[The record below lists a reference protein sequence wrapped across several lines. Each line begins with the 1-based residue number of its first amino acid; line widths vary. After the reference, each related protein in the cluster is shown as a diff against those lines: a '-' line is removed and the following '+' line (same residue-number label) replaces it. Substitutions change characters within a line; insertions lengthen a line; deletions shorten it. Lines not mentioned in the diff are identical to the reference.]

1 MYTEIE
7 LSKSVVL
14 DALSAIDEGRADAS
28 QLASLAK
35 ARLNDVYQL
44 VTNEAVQMHG
54 GIGVTDELEIGFFLK
69 RARVAMQIFGDSGFH
84 RDRYASLCG
93 Y

>member
-1 MYTEIE
+1 MQAELE
-7 LSKSVVL
+7 LSRSVIL
-14 DALSAIDEGRADAS
+14 QALSAVDESPDQLAL
-28 QLASLAK
+28 LASLTK
-35 ARLNDVYQL
+35 ARLNELVKL

-69 RARVAMQIFGDSGFH
+69 RARVAMQIFGDTGYH
-84 RDRYASLCG
+84 KDRYASLCG